1 MLLDAGARCMWW
13 PLAAVMIRRRCYVA
27 TPSAPRRPTPAPLPS
42 LETSQGQSWRNE
54 SCLVQGCSQFVLFS
68 QFVLSGRTGKPLI
81 LLRWR
86 GGRVVEGTSL
96 ENWQRRKSVRGFE
109 SHPLRQLLV
118 RCCSLAFNLAF
129 ISRHFFHRLSV
140 QIRRRVLQSVMGMW
154 VATGVGRWGAQPE
167 ELGTQSFSSNRP
179 RHVRRRWWSPFA
191 SNESRSGSWIFRYTL
206 NKRSREMGLGPV
218 SATPLVDAR
227 SLVDKYRRLRVEG
240 IDPIEARD
248 TERAGRAT
256 AAARTMTFDQ
266 CAEAYIASHLS
277 GWRNPKHAAQWKST
291 LSTYASPVFGT
302 LPVDAV
308 DVALVMKALEPV
320 WSVKPETA
328 GRVRGRIELVL
339 DWAKSRGLRAGENP
353 ARWKGHLDNLLPA
366 RSKVAKVVHHP
377 ALPFDQV
384 PEFMCSLG
392 DQASIGAQTS
402 SNLQSRQAPHD
413 LARAS
418 RCQDCKFESS
428 RGRLDDPCRPDE
440 GRA

>member
-1 MLLDAGARCMWW
+1 MYADGGGLHLQVTSCEAR
-13 PLAAVMIRRRCYVA
+13 
-27 TPSAPRRPTPAPLPS
+27 
-42 LETSQGQSWRNE
+42 
-54 SCLVQGCSQFVLFS
+54 
-68 QFVLSGRTGKPLI
+68 
-81 LLRWR
+81 
-86 GGRVVEGTSL
+86 
-96 ENWQRRKSVRGFE
+96 
-109 SHPLRQLLV
+109 
-118 RCCSLAFNLAF
+118 
-129 ISRHFFHRLSV
+129 
-140 QIRRRVLQSVMGMW
+140 
-154 VATGVGRWGAQPE
+154 
-167 ELGTQSFSSNRP
+167 
-179 RHVRRRWWSPFA
+179 
-191 SNESRSGSWIFRYTL
+191 SWIFRYTL

-218 SATPLVDAR
+218 SAIPLVDAR

-392 DQASIGAQTS
+392 DQASIGARALEFTI
-402 SNLQSRQAPHD
+402 LTAARTGEVIGACRTEIDEVAAVWTIPADRMKGGREHRVPLSR
-413 LARAS
+413 RALEII
-418 RCQDCKFESS
+418 QGLPKDGAYLFP
-428 RGRLDDPCRPDE
+428 G
-440 GRA
+440 GRAGGHLSNMAMLNLLKRIKRDDLTVHGFRSTFRDWAARQPTSPAKYQRPHWRTLLATR